1 MTVLQYFD
9 PVTKIKLHNEVIQ
22 HCTRDDRVVTEM
34 IGEYDKRQ
42 PDKGHSA
49 DPNCDGDSVLLP
61 RQYPC

>member
-34 IGEYDKRQ
+34 IGDYDKRQ
-42 PDKGHSA
+42 PDQGHSA
-49 DPNCDGDSVLLP
+49 DPDSVSDFVLLLH
-61 RQYPC
+61 Q